1 MTVFSY
7 RAKNELGEIVVG
19 TVDAASEKDAESTLQ
34 VHQLIP
40 LSLTE
45 QTDIGRAPFGIGSV
59 TVKEKALFTRSLAAL
74 LEAGLPLV
82 QSLNVVL
89 NQVRN
94 KRLRLVTGNLIH
106 DIEGGISLSKSAEKY
121 PSIFNPIYIN
131 MLRSGEATGRL
142 DTILKD
148 LADQLES
155 DAEFVA
161 RVRSAMYYP
170 IFIIIALIVVG
181 AIVMTRI
188 IPQLKEVF
196 LDAGVPLPIATRVLI
211 AVSDYL
217 NQSWYF
223 VIAGLVVLVI
233 LGRFASKT
241 PAGSRTINRLSLTLP
256 PFKELSLGVVMT
268 RFTRVS
274 GMLLQA
280 GVPILDTLSIV
291 SDVTGNVLVRE
302 GVERSRSEVERGV
315 PLSSALGK
323 EPSFP
328 PLVTQMVAVGESTGR
343 LDEMLLNLSKFFA
356 TEVDARLKGLTS
368 LIEPM
373 IILILGIGVGFLVF
387 AVIIPIYNISQFA

>member
-19 TVDAASEKDAESTLQ
+19 TVDAVSEKEAEATLES
-34 VHQLIP
+34 HQLIP
-40 LSLTE
+40 MSLAE

-59 TVKEKALFTRSLAAL
+59 TVREKALFTRSLAAL

-94 KRLRLVTGNLIH
+94 KRLRLVTGNIIH

-142 DTILKD
+142 DTVLKD

-161 RVRSAMYYP
+161 RIRSAMYYP
-170 IFIIIALIVVG
+170 IFIIFALIVVG

-196 LDAGVPLPIATRVLI
+196 LDAGVPLPLATRVLI

-217 NQSWYF
+217 NQSWYY
-223 VIAGLVVLVI
+223 VIAGFVVLVI

-241 PAGSRTINRLSLTLP
+241 PAGRRMINRFSLTMP

-268 RFTRVS
+268 RFTRVT

-291 SDVTGNVLVRE
+291 SDVTGNVLIRE
-302 GVERSRSEVERGV
+302 GIERSRSEVERGV

-323 EPSFP
+323 EPTFP

-343 LDEMLLNLSKFFA
+343 LDEMLLNLSRFFA
-356 TEVDARLKGLTS
+356 TEVDAQLKGLTS

-373 IILILGIGVGFLVF
+373 IILVLGIGVGFLVF

>member
-19 TVDAASEKDAESTLQ
+19 TVDAGSEKEAEATLQ
-34 VHQLIP
+34 AHQLVP
-40 LSLTE
+40 MSLAE

-82 QSLNVVL
+82 QSLHVVL
-89 NQVRN
+89 NQVKN
-94 KRLRLVTGNLIH
+94 KRLRLVTGNIIH

-121 PSIFNPIYIN
+121 PSIFNPIFIN

-142 DTILKD
+142 DTVLKD

-155 DAEFVA
+155 DAEFVS

-170 IFIIIALIVVG
+170 IFIIIALVVVG

-196 LDAGVPLPIATRVLI
+196 LDAGVPLPLATRVLI
-211 AVSDYL
+211 AISDYL
-217 NQSWYF
+217 NQSWYY
-223 VIAGLVVLVI
+223 VIAALVVLVI

-241 PAGSRTINRLSLTLP
+241 PAGTRTINRMSLKTP
-256 PFKELSLGVVMT
+256 PFKQLSVGVVMT
-268 RFTRVS
+268 RFTRVT

-280 GVPILDTLSIV
+280 GVPILDVLSIV
-291 SDVTGNVLVRE
+291 SDVTGNVIIRE
-302 GVERSRSEVERGV
+302 GIERSRGEVERGV
-315 PLSSALGK
+315 PLSAALGK
-323 EPSFP
+323 EPQFP

-343 LDEMLLNLSKFFA
+343 LDEMMLNLSKFFA
-356 TEVDARLKGLTS
+356 NEVDAQLKGLTS

-373 IILILGIGVGFLVF
+373 IILILGVGVGFLVF